1 MKTLSVKLC
10 RRISRGI
17 LAVAAPLAGMLAVA
31 VPGVRGQ
38 TSGESLERPA
48 GPRVVGRIQ
57 GDARTGFRFITASDA
72 AATLVLEPGS
82 VVHFPGLVPDSLASP
97 PPFRVL
103 VGEALRLSGTLQS
116 VSPTSVR
123 VGVSWQSGAVTLPRP
138 GVQAVVQRTGEARL
152 WFDDFETLEKSKWT
166 IGGKPVLVEEP
177 HLNDRHSLRL
187 PAEGASL
194 VRLLDEPLAAGRF
207 DLAFFDDGTLAAG
220 QQWFIE
226 LTFRGPSGPSQ
237 VRVVP
242 GWSEESFA
250 VESPSGPTLQIQRL
264 TRTPGWHRF
273 AFRFGPEQTEI
284 SVDGKELAHGRGPD
298 GPLTTIRLASSPTAN
313 SPPPK
318 GLAGHVDDLRLIR
331 FAEPPASLEIDIT
344 LDEARLV
351 VGDQLYGEIGQV
363 DSERIRMKVE
373 GKPTSLSWSEVAG
386 LYFRRVP
393 AQGAPIEGVLV
404 RVEWRSAPGD
414 DPADLDFAEGALTAL
429 SDQALQLAT
438 PYSGI
443 LTIPRDRLRK
453 LVVLGEGRRLVI
465 DPAAHHLGDEIS
477 VTAPFF
483 DPPMPEGGLLER
495 TFELADVPDRPAFI
509 VMDVVQ
515 VVGESNDPTYS
526 DLIRKG
532 ELKTYIAV
540 NGERVDYLNRHIKTR
555 NETPERVAIP
565 IPPRLLHPGKNTV
578 ALELTGMANKPTQ
591 LDDLGVL
598 QIAIEFA
605 NTPSRSPQPPQA
617 SAP

>member
-1 MKTLSVKLC
+1 MASMPA
-10 RRISRGI
+10 I
-17 LAVAAPLAGMLAVA
+17 A
-31 VPGVRGQ
+31 VPAVRGQ
-38 TSGESLERPA
+38 TSGETLERLS
-48 GPRVVGRIQ
+48 GPRVEGRIR
-57 GDARTGFRFITASDA
+57 GDSRTGFHFTPADHPA
-72 AATLVLEPGS
+72 GTLPLEAGC
-82 VVHFPGLVPDSLASP
+82 VVHFQGLVADSLASP
-97 PPFRVL
+97 PPFRIL

-116 VSPTSVR
+116 VSPTSVH
-123 VGVSWQSGAVTLPRP
+123 VGVSWQSRIIMLPRP

-152 WFDDFETLEKSKWT
+152 WFDDFETLEKTKWT
-166 IGGKPVLVEEP
+166 IGGKPALVEEP

-194 VRLLDEPLAAGRF
+194 VRVLDEPLAAGRF
-207 DLAFFDDGTLAAG
+207 DLAFFDDGTLTSG
-220 QQWFIE
+220 QQWLIE

-264 TRTPGWHRF
+264 TRTRGWHRF
-273 AFRFGPEQTEI
+273 IFRFGPEQTEI
-284 SVDGKELAHGRGPD
+284 SVDGKELAHGKGPE
-298 GPLTTIRLASSPTAN
+298 GPLTTVRLASSPATK

-318 GLAGHVDDLRLIR
+318 DLASHVDDLQLIR

-351 VGDQLYGEIGQV
+351 GGDQLFGEIGQANR
-363 DSERIRMKVE
+363 ERISMKIE
-373 GKPTSLSWSEVAG
+373 DKSITLSWSEVAG
-386 LYFRRVP
+386 LYFRRAP
-393 AQGAPIEGVLV
+393 AQGAAIDGVLV

-414 DPADLDFAEGALTAL
+414 DPGDLDFADGALIDL
-429 SDQALQLAT
+429 SDHVLKLAT
-438 PYSGI
+438 PYSGV
-443 LTIPRDRLRK
+443 LAIPRERLRK
-453 LVVLGEGRRLVI
+453 LFVLGEGRRLLI

-483 DPPMPEGGLLER
+483 DPPIPEGGTLER
-495 TFELADVPDRPAFI
+495 TFELADVPDRPAYV

-515 VVGESNDPTYS
+515 VVGESNDAIYS

-540 NGERVDYLNRHIKTR
+540 NGQRIDYLNRHIKTR
-555 NETPERVAIP
+555 NELPERVAIQ
-565 IPPRLLHPGKNTV
+565 IPPRLLHPGTNKV
-578 ALELTGMANKPTQ
+578 LLELTGMAGKPNQ
-591 LDDLGVL
+591 LDDLGIL

-605 NTPSRSPQPPQA
+605 ETPSRSPQPPQA
-617 SAP
+617 STP